1 MAAMA
6 SINRTLEKHGDD
18 LIAELR
24 EQYPNASEVAHFEL
38 DGESYQ
44 IKAFAVLKSGAML
57 EMRPYDIDELAER
70 FPDCHM
76 GY

>member
-1 MAAMA
+1 MAATA
-6 SINRTLEKHGDD
+6 SINRTLEKHGDE
-18 LIAELR
+18 LVAELR
-24 EQYPNASEVAHFEL
+24 EQYRGASEVGHFEL
-38 DGESYQ
+38 ESESYQ